1 MQRATRGTM
10 RTPHPLPAPAPRRG
24 VTLIG
29 LLAWAIIVGFVG
41 YLLVRVVPT
50 VTEFYTIQGVVDRI
64 AASPASTV
72 AEIRGAFDMAERF
85 FALPD
90 SVKARYPLSRNAG
103 WESRSQ
109 VRTRIVFNCS
119 AARVSRSRENSS
131 WRSSTSRCAWAS
143 GRAP

>member
-10 RTPHPLPAPAPRRG
+10 RTSHPLPAPAPRRG

-64 AASPASTV
+64 AASPANTV
-72 AEIRGAFDMAERF
+72 AEIRTAFEKQRQIDATITSVEGKELDITKENDRVVIS
-85 FALPD
+85 FAYEKEIELVGP
-90 SVKARYPLSRNAG
+90 VFLLIKYAG
-103 WESRSQ
+103 RSK
-109 VRTRIVFNCS
+109 
-119 AARVSRSRENSS
+119 
-131 WRSSTSRCAWAS
+131 
-143 GRAP
+143 

>member
-64 AASPASTV
+64 AASPANTV
-72 AEIRGAFDMAERF
+72 AEIRTAFEKQRQIDATITSVEGKELDITKENDRVVIS
-85 FALPD
+85 FAYEKEIELVGP
-90 SVKARYPLSRNAG
+90 VFLLIKYAG
-103 WESRSQ
+103 RSK
-109 VRTRIVFNCS
+109 
-119 AARVSRSRENSS
+119 
-131 WRSSTSRCAWAS
+131 
-143 GRAP
+143 